1 MSEDEIKPVTE
12 SDTFGGEDTFDDFE
26 AGEGQSLGS
35 IMKNP
40 TVKVGVIVVGV
51 LSVVAALVLFG
62 GKTKDTGWSM
72 LRASNSEVDQ
82 APGTSD
88 ISPAMKSAIEDVNKK
103 NAEIAERQ
111 EGSAIPIPVQ
121 PMSDRVKL
129 SEGDDAMPEDPLERW
144 RRIQED
150 RQKRQDTGKTEKQV
164 DPNAEAID
172 NLAKAISAQ
181 MGQILKAQKL
191 KGMEYDEIAD
201 ADLLQ
206 KKREEEEKKRQEAL
220 EDQQNQDEANGK
232 KVLDIILPAGT
243 IEYAQLIT
251 EANSD
256 MPGPVLAQIVTGP
269 LAGSRI
275 LGSFKAKDEYLIIS
289 FDVVVIDGIS
299 TSMDGVALDPETTR
313 VGMVTDIDH
322 KYFTRVVLPA
332 AAAFV
337 EGMSGAIADSGTTTV
352 TVNNGT
358 AIQGENPLDAR
369 QEAFKGIS
377 EGVGKISEVL
387 DEDAQ
392 NTKPLVRVASGT
404 PIAVLFVDPVTETP
418 KKGEK

>member
-1 MSEDEIKPVTE
+1 MSEDEIKPVAE
-12 SDTFGGEDTFDDFE
+12 SDAFGGEDTFDDFE
-26 AGEGQSLGS
+26 SGEGQSLGG
-35 IMKNP
+35 IMKSP

-51 LSVVAALVLFG
+51 VSVVAALVLFG

-88 ISPAMKSAIEDVNKK
+88 ISPAMKNAIEDVNKK

-111 EGSAIPIPVQ
+111 DGSAIPIPVQ

-129 SEGDDAMPEDPLERW
+129 SESNDAMPEDPLERW
-144 RRIQED
+144 RRIQEE
-150 RQKRQDTGKTEKQV
+150 RQKRQDTGKAEKQV

-201 ADLLQ
+201 GDLLEKKREEQ
-206 KKREEEEKKRQEAL
+206 RKKREEELEK
-220 EDQQNQDEANGK
+220 QQSQDAANGNS
-232 KVLDIILPAGT
+232 KVLDILVPAGT

-256 MPGPVLAQIVTGP
+256 MPGPVLAQILTGR
-269 LAGSRI
+269 LAGSRV

-299 TSMDGVALDPETTR
+299 TPMDGVALDPDTTR
-313 VGMVTDIDH
+313 IGMVTDIDH
-322 KYFTRVVLPA
+322 KYFTRVILPA
-332 AAAFV
+332 AAKFV
-337 EGMSGAIADSGTTTV
+337 EGMSSAIADSGSTSV

-358 AIQGENPLDAR
+358 AIETENDLGTR
-369 QEAFKGIS
+369 EEAFKGVA
-377 EGVGKISEVL
+377 EGVSKISEVL
-387 DEDAQ
+387 DEDGK

-404 PIAVLFVDPVTETP
+404 PIAVLFVEPVTEP
-418 KKGEK
+418 AKKK